1 MTARKRK
8 ATQEP
13 LLSTVARKL
22 GHAAGKLTKATQELS
37 ENLAALPGTVSARVR
52 QAASAAAPAARPR
65 VRAAR
70 THRMTGKNKVSK
82 KRKSPG
88 HKSSR
93 RRPAA

>member
-22 GHAAGKLTKATQELS
+22 GRAAGTLTKATQELS

-52 QAASAAAPAARPR
+52 EAASAAPPAARPR

-70 THRMTGKNKVSK
+70 THRMKRRNAVSK

-88 HKSSR
+88 DKSPR
-93 RRPAA
+93 RRQAP